1 MSMSDPIADMLTR
14 VRNAATRQ
22 HEAVSM
28 PYSKTKESVAKVLVN
43 EGYVEDY
50 QILPQSPQAVLRL
63 KLKYVGDRR
72 QRRSVITGIKRVSK
86 PGRRVYV
93 RRDKIPWVLSGLGT
107 AVLTTS
113 KGVMSGQE
121 ARKLGL
127 GGEVICEVW

>member
-14 VRNAATRQ
+14 IRNATMRQ
-22 HEAVSM
+22 HETVSL
-28 PYSKTKESVAKVLVN
+28 PHSKSKEALAEVIVD
-43 EGYVEDY
+43 EGYLEEY
-50 QILPQSPQAVLRL
+50 QILPGEPQPVLRL

-72 QRRSVITGIKRVSK
+72 HRRSVISGLKRISK

-93 RRDKIPWVLSGLGT
+93 RKGDIPWVISGLGV

-121 ARKLGL
+121 ARRRGV
-127 GGEVICEVW
+127 GGEVICEIW